1 MIQVAARH
9 PEQLSYRPRSVDL
22 PAAKRWVTAWT
33 RKLAVFPGR
42 TRMLGVGADVVLI
55 NAPAGIVPFGPG
67 PPASEPVLG
76 EAGLLDACPVGEG
89 HEPIF
94 IKDRGIHLYRWRQG
108 APPRRIWETPVTG
121 WNVWAAGLDN
131 GDVVLYRP
139 QGGPASSLLRIVG
152 AGSVLEVLDEKAQRI
167 RWRRWEWPSAVLPS
181 GDDLFVVPDRASSVM
196 KLACS
201 DGSVR
206 WKQRIEGRGIR
217 EFQAHVASQLW
228 LTTHDEELVALNDQT
243 GVRTTSVKLEHVG
256 VFSAVADEH
265 GRLHVCNG
273 GRYWVLDLRD
283 GGKVLTGDVITTGG
297 EHIRGVTFASMGMPT
312 TDGRFILT
320 DELGGVFVI
329 APGRPIRASLIFRA
343 RTSSPLLGCR
353 VAHGMVYTLD
363 EQGTLTALA
372 PEGGAS

>member
-1 MIQVAARH
+1 MIHVAARH
-9 PEQLSYRPRSVDL
+9 PTQLSYRPRSVEL
-22 PAAKRWVTAWT
+22 PAASAWRTAWT
-33 RKLAVFPGR
+33 RKTAVFGGR
-42 TRMLGVGADVVLI
+42 TQILGIGADVVLT
-55 NAPAGIVPFGPG
+55 NVPTGIVPFGPA

-76 EAGLLDACPVGEG
+76 ENGLIQACPVGEG
-89 HEPIF
+89 HDVVLI
-94 IKDRGIHLYRWRQG
+94 DDLGQLYHWKAS
-108 APPRRIWETPVTG
+108 APPRPFWETHVTG
-121 WNVWAAGLDN
+121 RGVWAAGLDN
-131 GDVVLYRP
+131 GDVVLRRR
-139 QGGPASSLLRIVG
+139 QGGAASSLLRVVG
-152 AGSVLEVLDEKAQRI
+152 AGTVLEIVEPQAKRT
-167 RWRRWEWPSAVLPS
+167 RWRRWQETSDVLPS
-181 GDDLFVVPDRASSVM
+181 RDDLFVVPDRRTSVM

-217 EFQAHVASQLW
+217 ELQAHVDGQVW
-228 LTTHDEELVALNDQT
+228 LTTYDEELIALNDQT
-243 GVRTTSVKLEHVG
+243 GERTASVKLEHVG
-256 VFSAVADEH
+256 VFKAVADEH

-283 GGKVLTGDVITTGG
+283 GGKVLTGDVITTGD

-343 RTSSPLLGCR
+343 PTSSPLLECR

-363 EQGTLTALA
+363 RQGTLTALA